1 MANVFLLLPGISILK
16 THNAI
21 KLSFEYQKATSRP
34 SIVVN
39 LILPEVYVSPQNMCF
54 FMKFSQSVILNTLCQ
69 RCNRNFLK

>member
-21 KLSFEYQKATSRP
+21 KLSFEYQKATSRT

-54 FMKFSQSVILNTLCQ
+54 FYEIQSKCHFKYFMPTL
-69 RCNRNFLK
+69 